1 MTMHPDVAAVY
12 DTTWTPDAPTM
23 RKVGQVSVTIR
34 ARRMSTH
41 PGERGK
47 DADAIATK
55 LVPDARLHTAAVSPI
70 NGVAYR
76 TYYGTRVSDLAVRR
90 G

>member
-1 MTMHPDVAAVY
+1 MPMHPDIAAIY
-12 DTTWTPDAPTM
+12 DRTWTPDAPTM
-23 RKVGQVSVTIR
+23 SRLGRVSVTIR

-41 PGERGK
+41 PGERAGA
-47 DADAIATK
+47 ADIIATK
-55 LVPDARLHTAAVSPI
+55 LVPDAVFHDAGVSPI

-76 TYYGTRVSDLAVRR
+76 TYYGTYTSDLAVRR

>member
-1 MTMHPDVAAVY
+1 MPMHPDVAAVY

-41 PGERGK
+41 PGERAQA
-47 DADAIATK
+47 ADAIATK
-55 LVPDARLHTAAVSPI
+55 LVPDAKLHTAGVTPI

-76 TYYGTRVSDLAVRR
+76 VYYGSCVSDLAVRR

>member
-1 MTMHPDVAAVY
+1 MPMHPDVAAVY

-23 RKVGQVSVTIR
+23 SRIGRVAVTIR

-41 PGERGK
+41 PGERAGA
-47 DADAIATK
+47 ADAIAAK
-55 LVPDARLHTAAVSPI
+55 LVPDAAFHTAEVSPI

-76 TYYGTRVSDLAVRR
+76 TYQGTRVSDLAVRR

>member
-1 MTMHPDVAAVY
+1 MPMHPDVAAVY
-12 DTTWTPDAPTM
+12 DSLWTPDAPTM
-23 RKVGQVSVTIR
+23 SRLGRVSVTIR

-41 PGERGK
+41 PGERAGA
-47 DADAIATK
+47 ADDIATK
-55 LVPDARLHTAAVSPI
+55 LVPDAVFHDAGVSPI

-76 TYYGTRVSDLAVRR
+76 TYFGTCVSDLAVRR